1 MSGRKQTFSV
11 SFSSHQ
17 ASGVVKDVFEITP
30 STESNIALREVRL
43 GKIAAAL
50 SVGASLKEALL
61 VTVWRGSTD
70 ADIGGSTISGVLL
83 DGRRESTHT
92 FAAQQNSSTPG
103 SSETGPGIELLYSQS
118 WNTELPFIWRPV
130 KEERPICKLS
140 QRLQVRL
147 GASTGAIVIS
157 GSMVVEE
164 LGKMPSLGD
173 S

>member
-1 MSGRKQTFSV
+1 MSGQKQTFSV

-30 STESNIALREVRL
+30 STVSNIAVRELRL
-43 GKIAAAL
+43 GKIAASL
-50 SVGASLKEALL
+50 SVGASLKESLL
-61 VTVWRGSTD
+61 VTVWRGATD
-70 ADIGGSTISGVLL
+70 ADIGGSTIGGVLL
-83 DGRRESTHT
+83 DGRRGSTHS
-92 FAAQQNSSTPG
+92 FAAQQNASTPG
-103 SSETGPGIELLYSQS
+103 SSAGGAAELLFSQA

-147 GASTGAIVIS
+147 GASSGAIVIS
-157 GSMVVEE
+157 GSMIIEE
-164 LGKMPSLGD
+164 LGKMPGLGD